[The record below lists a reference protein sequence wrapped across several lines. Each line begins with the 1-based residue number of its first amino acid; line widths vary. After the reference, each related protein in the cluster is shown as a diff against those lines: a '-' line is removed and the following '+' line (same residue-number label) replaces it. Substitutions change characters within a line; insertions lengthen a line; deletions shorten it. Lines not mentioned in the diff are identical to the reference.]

1 MTRGEDEADP
11 RLRATA
17 PSDYLVVA
25 YVLGP
30 HGVHGELKC
39 RIVTDFPNRFRP
51 GIRVFVGQPPVP
63 RFVREARVA
72 GTNVFLQLDGIS
84 DRNTVEYL
92 RGTDVLV
99 AQADAVELPEGQFF
113 WHQVLGL
120 RAEDTA
126 GHPLGTVSTV
136 LPTGANEVYVVRG
149 PLGELLVPAIRNV
162 VKVIAPDEGRIV
174 IDPLPGML
182 PVAPPGRRSRRR
194 RRPTR
199 HEADSSKRESAA

>member
-1 MTRGEDEADP
+1 
-11 RLRATA
+11 
-17 PSDYLVVA
+17 
-25 YVLGP
+25 
-30 HGVHGELKC
+30 
-39 RIVTDFPNRFRP
+39 
-51 GIRVFVGQPPVP
+51 
-63 RFVREARVA
+63 VA